1 MYYPITAQYVNIR
14 RIQVS
19 KATAEQSGEKVDRI
33 LRDLAENFGVTIHD
47 FCGDKCIEGLTP
59 DVLNRWYIAF
69 AQGRKMTTI
78 NCYVCMLNGFLE
90 WAQKSGYL
98 DANRQ
103 LNGILRT
110 GKIPSIK
117 SLPKNLRPKDKYAT
131 HEQIQQLMTLDG
143 YNNLRDR
150 AIIMLILS
158 SGMRIEELCSL
169 TVGDIINSPMGEVE
183 VKRKGGEYETVYIG
197 PAFYEYLDA
206 YLETRTNLKDSDP
219 LFITT
224 HGNPVNPKQVY
235 KALSAK
241 QKKLN
246 LATGPHALRHTFIS
260 ETEKIGGVGVAR
272 DLANHKSI
280 RVTNRYDH
288 TNAQQRR
295 GTVER
300 LNWMDQ

>member
-1 MYYPITAQYVNIR
+1 MYYPVTTQYVRIR
-14 RIQVS
+14 HIQVS
-19 KATAEQSGEKVDRI
+19 KATADQSGDKVDRI
-33 LRDLAENFGVTIHD
+33 LRDLSENFGVKIHD
-47 FCGDKCIEGLTP
+47 YCGDNCIEGLTP
-59 DVLNRWYIAF
+59 DVLNRWYISF
-69 AQGRKMTTI
+69 AEGRKMTTI

-98 DANRQ
+98 NSPRQ
-103 LNGILRT
+103 LNGILKT

-117 SLPKNLRPKDKYAT
+117 SLPKEQRPKDKYAT
-131 HEQIQQLMTLDG
+131 HEQIQQLLSYDG

-158 SGMRIEELCSL
+158 SGLRIEELCSL
-169 TVGDIINSPMGEVE
+169 KVKDVRNNPKGEME
-183 VKRKGGEYETVYIG
+183 VKRKGGEYEIVYVG

-206 YLETRTNLKDSDP
+206 YLATRGELKDDDP
-219 LFITT
+219 LFVTT

-235 KALSAK
+235 KALSKK
-241 QKKLN
+241 QKDLN

-288 TNAQQRR
+288 TNVEQRR

-300 LNWMDQ
+300 LNWMDK

>member
-1 MYYPITAQYVNIR
+1 MYYPVTAQYVRIR

-19 KATAEQSGEKVDRI
+19 QATAQQSGDKVERI
-33 LRDLAENFGVTIHD
+33 LRDMAKNFGVTVHD

-59 DVLNRWYIAF
+59 DVLNRWYISF
-69 AQGRKMTTI
+69 AEGRKMTTI

-90 WAQKSGYL
+90 WAQTSGYL
-98 DANRQ
+98 ESARPLNR
-103 LNGILRT
+103 ILHT

-117 SLPKNLRPKDKYAT
+117 SLPKNQRPKDKYAT
-131 HEQIQQLMTLDG
+131 HEQVQQLLNYEG
-143 YNNLRDR
+143 RNNLRDR

-158 SGMRIEELCSL
+158 SGLRIEELCSL
-169 TVGDIINSPMGEVE
+169 TIGDIRNSPIGELE
-183 VKRKGGEYETVYIG
+183 VKRKGGEYETVYVG
-197 PAFYEYLDA
+197 PAAYEYIDA
-206 YLETRTNLKDSDP
+206 YLETRGELEDSAP
-219 LFITT
+219 LFMTT
-224 HGNPVNPKQVY
+224 HGNPISPNQVY
-235 KALSAK
+235 KALSKK
-241 QKKLN
+241 QKKLD

-288 TNAQQRR
+288 TNEEQRR

-300 LNWMDQ
+300 LNWMDE